1 MVLTTAFPPKGLRW
15 GKRYYIYFHLH
26 QYYYHQY
33 HHHRS
38 HQYHHHYHCYYLS
51 YYHYH
56 DYNYHHNKYCYY
68 CCNNDKDDSHY
79 WIYSLFDHLH
89 QIYYKMR
96 RVLLQSAT
104 ACFLRKCDGL
114 LLQSATAFSHKTT
127 VDFLIIKCHKCCYKL
142 RQFYNKVSQVLQSV
156 TVIKNYY

>member
-1 MVLTTAFPPKGLRW
+1 MVLTTAFPPKDLGC
-15 GKRYYIYFHLH
+15 GKRYYHYFHLH

-114 LLQSATAFSHKTT
+114 LLQSATAFLHKSK
-127 VDFLIIKCHKCCYKL
+127 VDSFN
-142 RQFYNKVSQVLQSV
+142 NKVPQMLLQI
-156 TVIKNYY
+156 TTIL